1 MFSGVLCIDRSV
13 PGDWTDEERAVL
25 NLVTR
30 KIALDVATG
39 QQLKAS
45 DHERT
50 TVRRFCAALGELN
63 GSLGLDQ
70 VAEATVEAVGAMVKA
85 DLTVITVTREDAL
98 KVVLAKGENAAQY
111 KGMELRGEESL
122 VRQSIKLR
130 HTLPVLG
137 QSGRRSAV
145 ISGRDQLENMGSLL
159 VVPLILP
166 QGDPVGALVVT
177 ARDENVFEPSLVK
190 CWS

>member
-1 MFSGVLCIDRSV
+1 
-13 PGDWTDEERAVL
+13 
-25 NLVTR
+25 
-30 KIALDVATG
+30 
-39 QQLKAS
+39 
-45 DHERT
+45 
-50 TVRRFCAALGELN
+50 
-63 GSLGLDQ
+63 
-70 VAEATVEAVGAMVKA
+70 MVKA

-98 KVVLAKGENAAQY
+98 KVVLAKENAAQY

-166 QGDPVGALVVT
+166 QGDQWVL
-177 ARDENVFEPSLVK
+177 S
-190 CWS
+190 S